1 MGVFGYGDGKNER
14 EKNGMVADV
23 RAEIV
28 VPVRRA
34 STRTPGKLS

>member
-1 MGVFGYGDGKNER
+1 MGVFGYGEEKMKR

-28 VPVRRA
+28 VLH
-34 STRTPGKLS
+34 TGKM